1 MCECVSDTVL
11 WVIVALSKFTSSM
24 FNAELFSTLE
34 VDGEKGLCI
43 AMNVY
48 FHLYYFLPCIANLL
62 DFLHLQP
69 DRKVK
74 RGQDTV
80 RGGGS
85 LLFRQV
91 LKGGVT
97 KLSRRL
103 GSFVPFGEEF

>member
-48 FHLYYFLPCIANLL
+48 FHLYYFLPCIPTNLLICPANLL

-80 RGGGS
+80 GGG
-85 LLFRQV
+85 
-91 LKGGVT
+91 GVIA
-97 KLSRRL
+97 L
-103 GSFVPFGEEF
+103 

>member
-11 WVIVALSKFTSSM
+11 WVIMMLSKFTSST

-34 VDGEKGLCI
+34 VDGRKGLCVDT
-43 AMNVY
+43 NVC
-48 FHLYYFLPCIANLL
+48 FHLYYFLPCIANQL

-80 RGGGS
+80 GGGGS
-85 LLFRQV
+85 LCY
-91 LKGGVT
+91 
-97 KLSRRL
+97 L
-103 GSFVPFGEEF
+103 GRY